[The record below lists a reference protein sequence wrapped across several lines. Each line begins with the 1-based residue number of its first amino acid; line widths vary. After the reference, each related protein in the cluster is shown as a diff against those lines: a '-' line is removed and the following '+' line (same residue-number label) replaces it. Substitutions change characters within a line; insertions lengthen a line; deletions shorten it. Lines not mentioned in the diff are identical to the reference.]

1 MATDAGGGVV
11 PVEEAEESF
20 ERGALGAGARVLRAT
35 FGVDTADVGHMDGVL
50 VVALHAV
57 GHVFFRPEAAQCA
70 VGLDHVVIAGG
81 VPTAGAEAVAE
92 RLDGGGRLRSG
103 AMHEDVVDSSHGCCW
118 FLGLVTS
125 FELVVDV
132 DLHAEDT
139 TGVDERLG
147 CEPQYAVGDFTQWR
161 DDEARDGEADTSHQH
176 TDGGE
181 F

>member
-1 MATDAGGGVV
+1 M
-11 PVEEAEESF
+11 
-20 ERGALGAGARVLRAT
+20 
-35 FGVDTADVGHMDGVL
+35 
-50 VVALHAV
+50 
-57 GHVFFRPEAAQCA
+57 
-70 VGLDHVVIAGG
+70 
-81 VPTAGAEAVAE
+81 
-92 RLDGGGRLRSG
+92 
-103 AMHEDVVDSSHGCCW
+103 
-118 FLGLVTS
+118 
-125 FELVVDV
+125 VDV